1 MMDAT
6 TTEALMRKLRLTP
19 ETRLLA
25 LSAPEPYV
33 EALRAAG
40 VTVSL
45 ATISESDTYDA
56 VHSFIRSQED
66 VTLALTSALA
76 ALEPGGVFWIMWP
89 KKTSGVS
96 TDVSRD
102 SIVQLAYPQG
112 WGPVS
117 NVAIDATWS
126 ALRLRRRPEA
136 EE

>member
-1 MMDAT
+1 MDVT
-6 TTEALMRKLRLTP
+6 TTEALMKKLRLTP

-25 LSAPEPYV
+25 LNAPELYV
-33 EALRAAG
+33 EALREAG

-45 ATISESDTYDA
+45 ATISEDDTYDA
-56 VHSFIRSQED
+56 VHSFVRSQEEAE
-66 VTLALTSALA
+66 LALTSALA

-89 KKTSGVS
+89 KKTSGVA
-96 TDVSRD
+96 TDLSRD

-117 NVAIDATWS
+117 NVAIDAIWS
-126 ALRLRRRPEA
+126 ALRLRRRPDA